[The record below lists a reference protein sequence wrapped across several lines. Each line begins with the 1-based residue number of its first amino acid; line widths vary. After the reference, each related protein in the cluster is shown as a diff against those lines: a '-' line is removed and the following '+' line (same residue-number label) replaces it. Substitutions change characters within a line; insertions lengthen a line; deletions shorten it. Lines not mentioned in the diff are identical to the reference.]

1 MMDNCV
7 SISGDLHLAK
17 TLDALKLKEEGER
30 KLFGEN
36 QDLKAELHQVKN
48 TSQLLLEENKQLKS
62 TQQQLCVKMDVLKNT
77 VDGLKRENLE
87 LKDKVSQRHQQQS
100 VLGAS
105 RGGSGG
111 GSSDRTDG
119 RCHRCVETDKEL
131 SKLKSANNEVCVCVC
146 VCVCMHVC
154 VCVHIYMWIK
164 YNNGSHAC
172 AHVQCIHVIVCVL
185 KINKTPVQLGLE
197 PRCFKF

>member
-36 QDLKAELHQVKN
+36 QDLRAELHQVKN

-62 TQQQLCVKMDVLKNT
+62 TQQQLCVKMDVLKNS
-77 VDGLKRENLE
+77 VDGLKKENLE
-87 LKDKVSQRHQQQS
+87 LKDKVSQRHQQQPG
-100 VLGAS
+100 LGAS

-111 GSSDRTDG
+111 GLSDRTDG

-131 SKLKSANNEVCVCVC
+131 SKLKSANNEVCVCVFIYTC
-146 VCVCMHVC
+146 GLNTIMGHMHVHMC
-154 VCVHIYMWIK
+154 M
-164 YNNGSHAC
+164 YN
-172 AHVQCIHVIVCVL
+172 V
-185 KINKTPVQLGLE
+185 
-197 PRCFKF
+197 